1 MVVVLEVD
9 VTVLE
14 DVDVTVLED
23 VGVDVLVS
31 DAVVRIADDAGRL
44 GVNEL
49 LGLVVVVG
57 ARDGARDGS
66 VVTVGEL
73 VIAVVVGPDA
83 GSLGSTGDTV
93 AVGGTDDEGAKS
105 ALMSPGNSDVAS
117 SSSVM
122 GSTR

>member
-1 MVVVLEVD
+1 MVVV
-9 VTVLE
+9 VLA

-23 VGVDVLVS
+23 VGVEMLVS

-57 ARDGARDGS
+57 ARVGVRVGS

-73 VIAVVVGPDA
+73 MIAVVVVPAA
-83 GSLGSTGDTV
+83 GAIGSTVGYDV
-93 AVGGTDDEGAKS
+93 AVGGTDDEGVEN

-117 SSSVM
+117 SSSVT
-122 GSTR
+122 GSTP